1 MKAQLSQRRM
11 QPLKIMSLTEKS
23 MTFVETAML
32 LKKKNLTMS
41 LVEISERV
49 KRFCAITYF
58 MILYETAL
66 DLKTVCSGEDV
77 GGITKAEV
85 DSKGRAFY

>member
-1 MKAQLSQRRM
+1 
-11 QPLKIMSLTEKS
+11 
-23 MTFVETAML
+23 
-32 LKKKNLTMS
+32 
-41 LVEISERV
+41 
-49 KRFCAITYF
+49 